1 MRYGRNNPRANAHAR
16 GGETSLIE
24 FFLYPKYGPGHLWE
38 LVQNDVESMGG
49 DVLMGHA
56 VTKLNL
62 AGDRIAS
69 VEITDL
75 WDGTTSTMQCDY
87 VFSTAPVKELT
98 TIISPP
104 PPAEVLQ
111 IGQHLQ
117 YRDFITV
124 GILLRNL
131 APSMEEVTDN
141 WIYVH
146 EPGVHVCRIQ
156 IFNNWS
162 PYLVAKSDTVWVGL
176 EYITSED
183 TDLWR
188 KTDEELKQL
197 AIQELV
203 KIDFA
208 RQEDV
213 LDATVIRIKKTYP
226 AYFGVY
232 DHFPVVQRYLES
244 IKNLYPIGRNGM
256 HKYNNQDH
264 SMLTAMTAVDNIV
277 AKREGKKNVC

>member
-1 MRYGRNNPRANAHAR
+1 
-16 GGETSLIE
+16 
-24 FFLYPKYGPGHLWE
+24 
-38 LVQNDVESMGG
+38 MG
-49 DVLMGHA
+49 
-56 VTKLNL
+56 
-62 AGDRIAS
+62 
-69 VEITDL
+69 
-75 WDGTTSTMQCDY
+75 
-87 VFSTAPVKELT
+87 
-98 TIISPP
+98 
-104 PPAEVLQ
+104 
-111 IGQHLQ
+111 
-117 YRDFITV
+117 
-124 GILLRNL
+124 
-131 APSMEEVTDN
+131 EVTDN

-162 PYLVAKSDTVWVGL
+162 PFLVAKSNTVWVGL

-277 AKREGKKNVC
+277 AKREGKKNVWEVNTERTYHEERTE